1 MNITRFSTLAL
12 TALVTGT
19 LVTGTASAATP
30 SPAPRSPATTF
41 VAYETGYGP
50 TLSSAEFSARQQ
62 FSADYYGCGAAV
74 LVSDAQHADGSWE
87 ATMAAN
93 CRGYV

>member
-1 MNITRFSTLAL
+1 MNLSRISSLAL
-12 TALVTGT
+12 TTLVAGT

-30 SPAPRSPATTF
+30 SLTPRLPNTF
-41 VAYETGYGP
+41 VAYETGYGS

-62 FSADYYGCGAAV
+62 FSADYYGCGAPV

>member
-1 MNITRFSTLAL
+1 MNLTRFNTLAL
-12 TALVTGT
+12 TTLAAGT
-19 LVTGTASAATP
+19 LITGTASAATP
-30 SPAPRSPATTF
+30 SLTPRMPATF

-50 TLSSAEFSARQQ
+50 TLSSAEFAARQQ
-62 FSADYYGCGAAV
+62 FSSDYYGCGAAV

>member
-1 MNITRFSTLAL
+1 MNVTRIGTLAL
-12 TALVTGT
+12 TALVAGT

-30 SPAPRSPATTF
+30 TLTPRMPATF

-50 TLSSAEFSARQQ
+50 TLSAAEFSARQQ

-87 ATMAAN
+87 ATMSAN